1 MAVNLSQSF
10 KQIDDILRKDD
21 GLATALD
28 YIEQTS
34 WILFLKYFAET
45 EATDAERAELAGK
58 EHSYILDK
66 KFRWSNWALPR
77 TANGDI
83 DHDKK
88 LLGDDL
94 INFVNQELFPY
105 LKSLRDISDDQ
116 LSMQYKV
123 GEIFGD
129 ITNRI
134 RDGYNLRE
142 IIEIV
147 DQLKFR
153 SLDEQHEMSELYE
166 GHIQQMGNAGRN
178 GGEYYTPRSLIR
190 AMIAVLDPKVGET
203 IYDPA
208 CGSGGFLVESYKYML
223 EKSENLS
230 TNDMEFLQTKA
241 LLGKEKKGLPF
252 IIANMHLIFNG
263 IKTPNIVRANTL
275 SKNIMEIQ
283 EKDRVDIILANPPF
297 GGKENESVQMNFP
310 IKTSASENMFMQY
323 FIKNLKQG
331 GRAAIIIK
339 NTFLTNDD
347 NATKAL
353 RQELLTEC
361 NLHTILDMPQGT
373 FLGAG
378 VKTVVLFFTKGE
390 ATKDIWYYQLDP
402 GRSLGKTNPL
412 NINDFKEFLEIYSAK
427 PNSDNSW
434 TVKYEDLDKDDY
446 DLAVENPNKVEE
458 VDKRTPQEIIAEIE
472 ELDEQAARALKAI
485 KELL

>member
-1 MAVNLSQSF
+1 MPNNLSQSF

-58 EHSYILDK
+58 EHSYILDE

-77 TANGDI
+77 TPNGDV
-83 DHDKK
+83 DHDRK

-105 LKSLRDISDDQ
+105 LKSLRDKSDDQ

-208 CGSGGFLVESYKYML
+208 CGSGGFLVESYKYLL
-223 EKSENLS
+223 EKSDNLS

-412 NINDFKEFLEIYSAK
+412 NINDFKEFLDVQPAK
-427 PNSDNSW
+427 TDSENSW
-434 TVKYEDLDKDDY
+434 TVKHEDLDKDDY
-446 DLAVENPNKVEE
+446 DLAVQNPNKVEE
-458 VDKRTPQEIIAEIE
+458 VDNRTPQEIIAKIE
-472 ELDEQAARALKAI
+472 ELDAQATKALKAI